1 MRPRWDAVVVWVVM
15 LVLTARNQ
23 KGSEAAPMDEPVA
36 INFSR
41 DVGWSGSEGL
51 ELIRDGSS
59 TLDLSFNYDGR
70 PEIGTWQ
77 AVLPPKHF
85 DATWALLRVSGYK
98 TLPGPSSVAP
108 GTKLLSIGVRGRED
122 QVPWMRGFWMK
133 PPPPELVP
141 TVAAL
146 DAAMAELRKHP
157 LRVLRGQA
165 SLGSPRVKKGQRA
178 ALTVRL
184 TNVGSQML
192 TISNPLVGDP
202 GSPGD
207 WSGLRLTF
215 ADPHGKE
222 SDENLDVS
230 TADVRAMPSTR
241 EPTLHLAPGA
251 SLDLEIR
258 QNLDVPSG
266 TYQLRV
272 EYHNMIGDSS
282 DSSVVRG
289 TLGLDAGRVKI
300 DPWWKL
306 WG

>member
-1 MRPRWDAVVVWVVM
+1 
-15 LVLTARNQ
+15 
-23 KGSEAAPMDEPVA
+23 MDEPVA

-77 AVLPPKHF
+77 AALPPERF
-85 DATWALLRVSGYK
+85 DAAWALLRIAGYK
-98 TLPGPSSVAP
+98 TLPGPSTVEP

-122 QVPWMRGFWMK
+122 QLPWIRGFSIV
-133 PPPPELVP
+133 PPPELVP

-165 SLGSPRVKKGQRA
+165 SLGSPRVKKGRRA
-178 ALTVRL
+178 ALSVRL
-184 TNVGSQML
+184 TNVGSQVL

-202 GSPGD
+202 GASGD

-215 ADPHGKE
+215 KDPCGKE
-222 SDENLDVS
+222 GDENLDVS
-230 TADVRAMPSTR
+230 TVDVRSSQSTR

-251 SLDLEIR
+251 GVDLEIR
-258 QNLDVPSG
+258 QSLDVPSG
-266 TYQLRV
+266 TYQFRV

-282 DSSVVRG
+282 DSSVVPG
-289 TLGLDAGRVKI
+289 TLWLDAGLVRI
-300 DPWWKL
+300 DPWWMF
-306 WG
+306 WR

>member
-1 MRPRWDAVVVWVVM
+1 
-15 LVLTARNQ
+15 
-23 KGSEAAPMDEPVA
+23 MDEPVA

-70 PEIGTWQ
+70 SDIGTWQ
-77 AVLPPKHF
+77 AVLPPERF
-85 DATWALLRVSGYK
+85 DAAWALLRVTGYK
-98 TLPGPSSVAP
+98 TLPGPSTVAP
-108 GTKLLSIGVRGRED
+108 GTKMLSIGVRGRED
-122 QVPWMRGFWMK
+122 QLPWIRGFSIE
-133 PPPPELVP
+133 PPPELVP

-146 DAAMAELRKHP
+146 DAAMAEIRKHP

-165 SLGSPRVKKGQRA
+165 SLGSPRVKKGRRA

-192 TISNPLVGDP
+192 SISNPLVGDP
-202 GSPGD
+202 GAPGD

-215 ADPHGKE
+215 KDPRGKE
-222 SDENLDVS
+222 GDENLDVS
-230 TADVRAMPSTR
+230 TANVRSSLSTR

-251 SLDLEIR
+251 SLNLEIR
-258 QNLDVPSG
+258 QGLDVPSG

-282 DSSVVRG
+282 DSSVVPG
-289 TLGLDAGRVKI
+289 TLWLDAGLVKVH
-300 DPWWKL
+300 PWWMF
-306 WG
+306 WR